1 MYFLFGCRGAKRF
14 YFFILSTRFTDHYH
28 TCRAGTIVFL
38 AYIHG
43 AKVHVFRLRH
53 PNHPIILRNSLI
65 IIVRYMMAQKS
76 DEVRRIFYLKPRLL
90 IQPQNSRMKSPNQ
103 TEIAYQLSNLGS
115 ICTRLMSNLRIFVV
129 VKQKR

>member
-1 MYFLFGCRGAKRF
+1 
-14 YFFILSTRFTDHYH
+14 
-28 TCRAGTIVFL
+28 IVFL

-76 DEVRRIFYLKPRLL
+76 DEVRKKAGEYTKAHNKLAE
-90 IQPQNSRMKSPNQ
+90 S
-103 TEIAYQLSNLGS
+103 
-115 ICTRLMSNLRIFVV
+115 
-129 VKQKR
+129 